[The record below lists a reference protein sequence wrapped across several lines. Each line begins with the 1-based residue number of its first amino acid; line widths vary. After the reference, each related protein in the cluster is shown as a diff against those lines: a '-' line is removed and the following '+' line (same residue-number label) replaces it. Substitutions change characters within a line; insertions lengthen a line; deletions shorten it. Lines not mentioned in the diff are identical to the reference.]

1 MGITLNASLF
11 WLWVKVVW
19 LKLVAVFVVEVDIL
33 CQDLLRILMNCWGTY
48 LEIDGQRDSD
58 LACRY
63 LLLDTILI
71 DNIMLNN
78 FSNKS
83 RNHLQ

>member
-33 CQDLLRILMNCWGTY
+33 CQDLLRILMNC
-48 LEIDGQRDSD
+48 SD
-58 LACRY
+58 FIYDPAV
-63 LLLDTILI
+63 IGAPI
-71 DNIMLNN
+71 
-78 FSNKS
+78 
-83 RNHLQ
+83 